1 MTKQFMHI
9 YMDDGRLQGVTD
21 ISEVIQGLA
30 DKTFWDDWGLSVEF
44 DDDTNH
50 GKWVMPE
57 GWQGDYIEPA
67 ATDIISL
74 ANTPG
79 EELFIAPAHE
89 RIGDKRH
96 IENDCYDYMN
106 ITPDEWRD
114 YFVVVSRLTTT
125 LFRRTP
131 FTI

>member
-1 MTKQFMHI
+1 MTKEFFCI
-9 YMDDGRLQGVTD
+9 YTDNGRVTGITD
-21 ISEVIQGLA
+21 TAEVITALCNKQL
-30 DKTFWDDWGLSVEF
+30 WDDEGISVEF

-89 RIGDKRH
+89 RTGGERH
-96 IENDCYDYMN
+96 IENDCYEYMN

-125 LFRRTP
+125 LFRRIP
-131 FTI
+131 FVV